1 MEKLAKNQRPRRPLP
16 EGMYFIELPSVRVQ
30 KKETRKLA
38 RAILKQPVRKEV
50 RQLASEYLA
59 Q

>member
-1 MEKLAKNQRPRRPLP
+1 MAKSRRPRRPLP
-16 EGMYFIELPSVRVQ
+16 EGMHFIELPSAKVQ